1 MLLSFAP
8 QGATF
13 LLLSDV
19 NDSLVISAAAL
30 EIECGAVPLSYAMHM
45 LSIR

>member
-19 NDSLVISAAAL
+19 NDSLVTSAAAL
-30 EIECGAVPLSYAMHM
+30 EIECGAVPLRYAMQC
-45 LSIR
+45 IC